1 MNTVLCLHA
10 SSLKQ
15 TLICRHILQ
24 SRECY
29 SIFIEKSANKQG
41 SPNHDSIPKKKDA
54 GYRAPC
60 SFAWQFSPYSTK
72 AQNQDGVLLYII
84 VRHHYLDTLR

>member
-54 GYRAPC
+54 GYLPLVLSLGNFLPIR
-60 SFAWQFSPYSTK
+60 QKHKTK
-72 AQNQDGVLLYII
+72 TEFYCILLF
-84 VRHHYLDTLR
+84 DTIT